1 MLLRSLWCMLGA
13 RLPAGRTPVFLCG
26 SSTIRTLSSQSLHVD
41 SLQRHVRHPESP
53 VLSVSS
59 LSVPQRHVRRPET
72 PLLSVSSLS
81 VPQRHVRRPE
91 SPVLSVS
98 SLSVPQ
104 RHVRRPE
111 TPLLSVSSLSVP
123 QRHVRR
129 PESPVLSGIQRRF
142 YSPDIVKSILKSP
155 AAVPGKRAPKGPRT
169 KQPSRT
175 NQPSSSVDKDTMR
188 CIAFATADQY
198 HLPTLCHDLISHGFT
213 EINLPRDAS
222 NALVISTDM
231 AAKPDD
237 NALMFL
243 FREGSVVFW
252 NVEEKTMKR
261 VLRILERHEIQPYE
275 VALVHWE
282 NEEINYTVGHG
293 NTKLERGDFMLSDMI
308 DQSEAVLEKFA
319 FSNALCLSVKLA
331 IWEDSL
337 DNFVESI
344 QSIPETLKSGRRVK
358 LSSAEVMRKIGEL
371 FTLRSDLLLTPDFYW
386 DRENLEKLYDKT
398 CQFLNINRRVNVV
411 NQKLEHCSQLT
422 DLMRSHLSEKHS
434 LRLEMSCPQVISTKS
449 FIGFPRL
456 PAVLF
461 EVSKMIF

>member
-41 SLQRHVRHPESP
+41 SLQRHVRRPESPLLSVPSLSVPQRHVRRPESPLLSVPSLSVPQRHVRRPESPLLSVPSLSVPQRHVRHPESP

-59 LSVPQRHVRRPET
+59 LSVPQRHVRRPES

-81 VPQRHVRRPE
+81 VPQRHVRR
-91 SPVLSVS
+91 S
-98 SLSVPQ
+98 
-104 RHVRRPE
+104 
-111 TPLLSVSSLSVP
+111 
-123 QRHVRR
+123 
-129 PESPVLSGIQRRF
+129 ESPVLSGIQRCF

-175 NQPSSSVDKDTMR
+175 NQPSSSVDEDTMR

-213 EINLPRDAS
+213 EINLPRD
-222 NALVISTDM
+222 
-231 AAKPDD
+231 D

-252 NVEEKTMKR
+252 NVEDKTMKR

-275 VALVHWE
+275 VALV
-282 NEEINYTVGHG
+282 G

-358 LSSAEVMRKIGEL
+358 LSSAEVMKKIGEL
-371 FTLRSDLLLTPDFYW
+371 FTLRHCINLRSDLLLTPDFYW

-434 LRLEMSCPQVISTKS
+434 LRLEWMIIILITIEA
-449 FIGFPRL
+449 IGP
-456 PAVLF
+456 PAGGALLCMH
-461 EVSKMIF
+461 EDG